1 MNTFLSVLGFV
12 RNHFEAACVVII
24 ALIIMLA
31 IWGANQSGR
40 HAQATIDATIAQQVR
55 DSTNAARRAELVHSL
70 DMLRDSAT
78 AMVRIQA
85 KLDSAKDAA
94 RAESATRV
102 TAANLIRSR
111 TSIDSATATVTIK
124 TDTGAVTLAVP
135 PLVATTWSN
144 ERTADLSALD
154 GMKRSLHAD
163 SLSIAERDLR
173 IHNDSLQSVQRDSI
187 DVSNESQIKSDA
199 DQIAKLERQKT
210 PRITATGVL
219 VGALGALAGVVTLAL
234 VF

>member
-1 MNTFLSVLGFV
+1 MNTLLSVLGFV

-55 DSTNAARRAELVHSL
+55 DSTNAAHRAELVHSL

-85 KLDSAKDAA
+85 KLDSAKDSA

-111 TSIDSATATVTIK
+111 TSIDSAKVTIK

-144 ERTADLSALD
+144 ERNADLSAMD

-173 IHNDSLQSVQRDSI
+173 IHNDSLQFVQRDSI

>member
-1 MNTFLSVLGFV
+1 MSTFLSVLGFV

-78 AMVRIQA
+78 AMARIQA

-111 TSIDSATATVTIK
+111 TSIDSAAVTIK
-124 TDTGAVTLAVP
+124 TDTGSVTLAVP
-135 PLVATTWSN
+135 PLVATTWTN
-144 ERTADLSALD
+144 ERTADLSAID

-173 IHNDSLQSVQRDSI
+173 IHNDSLQFVQRDSI

-199 DQIAKLERQKT
+199 DMIAKLERQKS

>member
-1 MNTFLSVLGFV
+1 MSTFLSVLGFV

-70 DMLRDSAT
+70 DMLRDSGA

-102 TAANLIRSR
+102 TAANLVRSR
-111 TSIDSATATVTIK
+111 TSIDSATVTIK

-144 ERTADLSALD
+144 ERNADLSAID

-173 IHNDSLQSVQRDSI
+173 IHNDSLQFVQRDSI

-199 DQIAKLERQKT
+199 DMIASLERQKS

>member
-1 MNTFLSVLGFV
+1 MTAVLSVFGFV

-31 IWGANQSGR
+31 LWGSNQSGR
-40 HAQATIDATIAQQVR
+40 HAQATIDAGIAQQVR
-55 DSTNAARRAELVHSL
+55 DSTVAAHKAELVHSL
-70 DMLRDSAT
+70 DMLRDSAA
-78 AMVRIQA
+78 AMVRIQV
-85 KLDSAKDAA
+85 KLDSVQANARVDA
-94 RAESATRV
+94 ATRV
-102 TAANLIRSR
+102 TAANLARSL
-111 TSIDSATATVTIK
+111 TSIDSATVTIK
-124 TDTGAVTLAVP
+124 TDTGSVTLTVP

-144 ERTADLSALD
+144 ERNADLSAID

-173 IHNDSLQSVQRDSI
+173 IHNDSLQFVQRDSI

-199 DQIAKLERQKT
+199 DTIAKLERQKT